1 MSWLDARKWPP
12 GKAAKVTTEAGRDDR
27 RRATT
32 FAFSKDAGIVAIARL
47 SIVSFD
53 PNPSCHLHGRIG
65 GRGRWCMC
73 ARTRGEER
81 PRRGWRASCRSHREP
96 LLLPTRGPAASARK
110 GQALPF
116 PVPPP
121 YLRAA
126 LPAGIHLFPAHLL
139 RSLPSLL
146 QPDLLRSDFNHHES
160 TCCGVYV
167 DDAWLRP
174 RCRQEIDRDQQL
186 LLFAFPSYPRG

>member
-1 MSWLDARKWPP
+1 LLDYRSPHL
-12 GKAAKVTTEAGRDDR
+12 TRTR
-27 RRATT
+27 
-32 FAFSKDAGIVAIARL
+32 
-47 SIVSFD
+47 
-53 PNPSCHLHGRIG
+53 HLHGRIG
-65 GRGRWCMC
+65 RRGRWCMC

-96 LLLPTRGPAASARK
+96 LLLPTCGPAAHAKVRPSPSQSPAVSAGRAAGRHPFISSSSAR
-110 GQALPF
+110 LPHQ
-116 PVPPP
+116 
-121 YLRAA
+121 L
-126 LPAGIHLFPAHLL
+126 IC
-139 RSLPSLL
+139 SDNPSL
-146 QPDLLRSDFNHHES
+146 RFCSRIFCSDFNHHES